1 MKLTGKL
8 TLSLRPGPWL
18 EQGMSIFC
26 CVSGEL
32 ASVDKKILAFAQER
46 EPYVELEVL
55 QLRHVWKQGLQQS
68 QEVLLVNV
76 AFHILADDVLD
87 GARRHGVVG

>member
-1 MKLTGKL
+1 
-8 TLSLRPGPWL
+8 
-18 EQGMSIFC
+18 MSIFC
-26 CVSGEL
+26 CASGEL
-32 ASVDKKILAFAQER
+32 ASVDKKILAFGRER

-76 AFHILADDVLD
+76 AFHIFADDVLD
-87 GARRHGVVG
+87 GARRHGFVG